1 MARRLRWLAPE
12 RVDDLPDM
20 CASCAFWEVP
30 GTKEPSCGESSD
42 REALLEWIRTVRT
55 EWGECGRIASD
66 GDEVLGFVKY
76 APPRF
81 FPQVRAMPSGVP
93 DSDAVLIACLHV
105 SATARHAGL
114 GKVLMQAALRDL
126 TSRRERAVEAYA
138 AAGDVDREHT
148 PLMSVEFLLRQGFVV
163 TRPHPRYP
171 LMRLE
176 LKQLAAWTDN
186 LEAVLEALTLPMRV
200 TERAPASLAESGREE
215 GLS

>member
-20 CASCAFWEVP
+20 CACCSFWEGSGAGDP
-30 GTKEPSCGESSD
+30 ACGESCD
-42 REALLEWIRTVRT
+42 RETLLAWIREVRA
-55 EWGECGRIASD
+55 EWGECGRIAYE

-76 APPRF
+76 AAPKY
-81 FPQVRAMPSGVP
+81 FPQVRSMPSGVP

-114 GKVLMQAALRDL
+114 GKVLLQAALRDL
-126 TSRRERAVEAYA
+126 TSRREKAVEAYA
-138 AAGDVDREHT
+138 AGGAVDREHT
-148 PLMSVEFLLRQGFVV
+148 PLMSVEFLLRQGFSVA
-163 TRPHPRYP
+163 RPHPRYP

-186 LEAVLEALTLPMRV
+186 LEAVLEALQLPVRV
-200 TERAPASLAESGREE
+200 GERVPASLAAAGGRRTP
-215 GLS
+215 S

>member
-20 CASCAFWEVP
+20 CACCSFWETAAAGDP
-30 GTKEPSCGESSD
+30 ACGETCD
-42 REALLEWIRTVRT
+42 REALLAWIRDVRGA
-55 EWGECGRIASD
+55 WGECGRIAYE

-76 APPRF
+76 APARYVPH
-81 FPQVRAMPSGVP
+81 VRAMPSGVP
-93 DSDAVLIACLHV
+93 DSDAVLITCLHV

-114 GKVLMQAALRDL
+114 GKVLLQAALRDL
-126 TSRRERAVEAYA
+126 TSRREKAVEAYA
-138 AAGDVDREHT
+138 AAGAVDREHT
-148 PLMSVEFLLRQGFVV
+148 PLMSVEFLLRQGFSVA
-163 TRPHPRYP
+163 RPHPRYP

-186 LEAVLEALTLPMRV
+186 LEAVLEALTLPVRV
-200 TERAPASLAESGREE
+200 GERAPASLSDAGREK

>member
-20 CASCAFWEVP
+20 CARCSYWETP
-30 GTKEPSCGESSD
+30 SAGEPCCGENCD
-42 REALLEWIRTVRT
+42 QEALRAWIANVRAD
-55 EWGECGRIASD
+55 WGECGRIAYE
-66 GDEVLGFVKY
+66 GDRVLGFVKY
-76 APPRF
+76 APPSY
-81 FPQVRAMPSGVP
+81 FPTVRSMPSGVP

-126 TSRRERAVEAYA
+126 TSRREKAVEAYA
-138 AAGDVDREHT
+138 AAGTVDREHT
-148 PLMSVEFLLRQGFVV
+148 PLMSVEFLLRQGFSV
-163 TRPHPRYP
+163 TRPHPLYP

-186 LEAVLEALTLPMRV
+186 LEAVLEALTLPVRV
-200 TERAPASLAESGREE
+200 GERVPASLSDAGSEE
-215 GLS
+215 GAT

>member
-20 CASCAFWEVP
+20 CACCSLWE
-30 GTKEPSCGESSD
+30 GSDAGEPACGESCD
-42 REALLEWIRTVRT
+42 REALLAWIRNVRD
-55 EWGECGRIASD
+55 EWGECGRIAYE

-76 APPRF
+76 APPSY
-81 FPQVRAMPSGVP
+81 FPHVRSMPSGVP

-114 GKVLMQAALRDL
+114 GKVLLQAALRDL
-126 TSRRERAVEAYA
+126 TGRREKAVEAYA
-138 AAGDVDREHT
+138 AAGTVDREHT
-148 PLMSVEFLLRQGFVV
+148 PLMNVEFLLRQGFSVA
-163 TRPHPRYP
+163 RPHPRYP
-171 LMRLE
+171 LLRLE

-186 LEAVLEALTLPMRV
+186 LEAVLEALTLPVRV
-200 TERAPASLAESGREE
+200 GGRVPASLSDMRHEK